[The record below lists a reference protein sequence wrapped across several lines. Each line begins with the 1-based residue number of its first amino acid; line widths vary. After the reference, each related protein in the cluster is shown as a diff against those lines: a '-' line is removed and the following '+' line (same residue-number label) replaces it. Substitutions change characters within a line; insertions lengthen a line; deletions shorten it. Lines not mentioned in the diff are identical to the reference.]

1 MKGEAMRRKTEK
13 VTNCDYISM
22 KSPEKKKE
30 KKTHKTGS
38 RFVTASGS

>member
-22 KSPEKKKE
+22 KSPEKKKR
-30 KKTHKTGS
+30 KKKPIKQE
-38 RFVTASGS
+38 VDL